1 MLCCGAWPNL
11 GFWLDKPWFLPY
23 TANYKSD
30 STIIFAFSI
39 SLTTFRSTE
48 FAMVSWCCSLSTL
61 WRGAREN
68 LDKSPGPLNKFNS
81 LILVM
86 CIMHSPTTGIW
97 YYVHVPFR
105 SLKFWFIT
113 GRTIS
118 HPVWHPF
125 FLSLRTAC
133 KLWREWTHATDP
145 TSDMNWPVQ
154 IFYVVLTV
162 SLAVKS
168 SSSASHNQGP
178 RLVAN
183 HHSMRQS
190 AGVEGGHG
198 LSSPTLQFHRYTMC
212 WSHELQVHVI
222 DTTRRYI
229 DGDSSP
235 SWHPRCVRLHA
246 FFFGFPVYS
255 VCTLRQSHVIICI
268 IVS

>member
-1 MLCCGAWPNL
+1 
-11 GFWLDKPWFLPY
+11 
-23 TANYKSD
+23 
-30 STIIFAFSI
+30 
-39 SLTTFRSTE
+39 
-48 FAMVSWCCSLSTL
+48 
-61 WRGAREN
+61 
-68 LDKSPGPLNKFNS
+68 
-81 LILVM
+81 M

-113 GRTIS
+113 GRTIL

-183 HHSMRQS
+183 HHSMRRS
-190 AGVEGGHG
+190 AGGGAPANHHSMRRSAAHHSMRRSAVRVEPSQHAPECGGRGRAWTVIADTAIPSVHHVMIPWTPSPCHWHNEEIHRRG
-198 LSSPTLQFHRYTMC
+198 LFAFMTPTVCAPTCIFLWFPRLFCLHFAKFACHNMYKC
-212 WSHELQVHVI
+212 VI
-222 DTTRRYI
+222 K
-229 DGDSSP
+229 
-235 SWHPRCVRLHA
+235 
-246 FFFGFPVYS
+246 
-255 VCTLRQSHVIICI
+255 VII
-268 IVS
+268 V